1 MFNFSASVA
10 APLREMAR
18 SHWDLTANLPAPRY
32 GRLRRLVSLLNQLF
46 GRLQAVVLKIAG
58 SAVELGRVAPELSN
72 LAQSLESGARDQAQ
86 RAQEIARASHDLE
99 RSVAAIAESTQAAAA
114 FSAQVAQTTQSL
126 HQRSQDIGEIM
137 GIIRRVANQTKLL
150 SLNAAVEAAR
160 AGQHGLGFAVVASE
174 VQALADQTMAAA
186 QRVEDILS
194 SIQNQ
199 VGELVTAVGGDG
211 ARMAGQEDAR
221 NLHALIERIANAG
234 RDQQER
240 VALVAQDID
249 SVAETAKEHRA
260 GAEGL
265 TKLGAVVRE
274 QCETLLTGLGA
285 FRLPAHAKA
294 RQVVETA
301 AASPELASLRRE
313 RMEAFMR
320 QVVERHPF
328 LELIYV
334 TDAQGRQITDNIA
347 PKNFMAAYGQSGF
360 GQNWGNR
367 PWFQGAIS
375 GQGTYISDI
384 YRSVASDSFCFT
396 ISTPL
401 RDAQGRLAGVVG
413 ADVSF
418 GNLLQI

>member
-1 MFNFSASVA
+1 MFDFSPSLT

-18 SHWDLTANLPAPRY
+18 GHWDLTTNLPTPRH
-32 GRLRRLVSLLNQLF
+32 GRMRRLVGLLNQLF
-46 GRLQAVVLKIAG
+46 GRLQAVVMKLAG
-58 SAVELGRVAPELSN
+58 SAVELGRVAPELSS
-72 LAQSLESGARDQAQ
+72 LAQSLEHGARDQAR
-86 RAQEIARASHDLE
+86 RAQEIATASHDLE
-99 RSVAAIAESTQAAAA
+99 RSVTAIAESTQAAAA

-186 QRVEDILS
+186 QRVENILS
-194 SIQNQ
+194 AIQAQ
-199 VGELVTAVGGDG
+199 VGELVGAVGGHG
-211 ARMAGQEDAR
+211 ARSAGREEAR
-221 NLHALIERIANAG
+221 NLHTLIERIASAG
-234 RDQQER
+234 REQQER
-240 VALVAQDID
+240 VALVARDID
-249 SVAETAKEHRA
+249 SVAETAKEHRT

-265 TKLGAVVRE
+265 TRLGELVRG

-294 RQVVETA
+294 RQVVEAA
-301 AASPELASLRRE
+301 AASPELTCLRRE
-313 RMEAFMR
+313 RMEAFLR

-334 TDAQGRQITDNIA
+334 TDARGRQITDNIA
-347 PKNFMAAYGQSGF
+347 PRGFMAAYGQSGF
-360 GQNWGNR
+360 GRDWAGR
-367 PWFQGAIS
+367 PWFRGALE
-375 GQGTYISDI
+375 GRGAYISDI

-401 RDAQGRLAGVVG
+401 LDAEGRVAGVVG

-418 GNLLQI
+418 GNLLQT